1 MAMVAKD
8 VPITPEIRDLVQ
20 EAKRADDAIE
30 RAAARLRRMSERRR
44 SAIYRL
50 MDEHGMTAR
59 QAGELTGTTK
69 GAILT
74 ARHRAHIPPRRGR

>member
-1 MAMVAKD
+1 MAMTTQD
-8 VPITPEIRDLVQ
+8 VPITPEIRELVQ
-20 EAKRADDAIE
+20 EAKRADEAAT
-30 RAAARLRRMSERRR
+30 RAEARLRRQAERRR

-69 GAILT
+69 GAILM
-74 ARHRAHIPPRRGR
+74 ARHRDHLSPER